1 MKRRSDEH
9 GGARPSKKTHLLWQT
24 QTPTLKL
31 SSEAAEE
38 IEEALA
44 PKVLVEAPVVHEE
57 WYRVDVDP
65 RPPQRDRPSPA
76 PVEVV
81 EAPAPAPQP
90 APIVAFGLV
99 SSSIPQSV
107 PCSPLS
113 PWWLLGGPPA
123 LAKRHAPPPWL
134 TSETRRRVTVK
145 DVAQALETERHKCQ
159 AHEARLRQALSSLK

>member
-1 MKRRSDEH
+1 MAPKRTRDDD
-9 GGARPSKKTHLLWQT
+9 GPAKRTHLLWQT
-24 QTPTLKL
+24 HAPTLKL

-44 PKVLVEAPVVHEE
+44 PDVVVEAPVVEEE

-65 RPPQRDRPSPA
+65 RPHRDQAAPA
-76 PVEVV
+76 VVEV

-90 APIVAFGLV
+90 ARQNVPFGLV
-99 SSSIPQSV
+99 SSMPHSV

-123 LAKRHAPPPWL
+123 LAKRHAPPAWL
-134 TSETRRRVTVK
+134 KSETKRRVTVK
-145 DVAQALETERHKCQ
+145 EAARALKTERHKRQ
-159 AHEARLRQALSSLK
+159 AHEARMRQALSALK